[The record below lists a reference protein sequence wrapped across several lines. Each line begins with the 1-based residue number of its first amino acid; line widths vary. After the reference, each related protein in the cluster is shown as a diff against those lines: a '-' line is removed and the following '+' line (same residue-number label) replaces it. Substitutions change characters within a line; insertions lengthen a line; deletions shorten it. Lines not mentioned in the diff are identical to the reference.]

1 MLLRLAFRHNKYCIP
16 FFIIFL
22 SILPG
27 SFVLEK
33 NYQKGVKGLYFFG
46 LLIGVGLNFVDM
58 AYYRYNLMRLNAGL
72 FESIENESNKTTLL
86 FHFLSTYFYLLIL
99 FILLFIAWNYF
110 YDKVPLI
117 PQKIKQKKTYYIE
130 STFFFLF
137 VVVVCIGGVRGG
149 KFLNATRPIATIHA
163 MEKIKNPQH
172 ADILLNTP
180 FSIFERT

>member
-1 MLLRLAFRHNKYCIP
+1 MTKTLQRVAEFKTLFYRLFLAYVAFSISRILFLYYNLDVIEVTTFSQGLYLCYLGLRFDTTSIVYLSSLF
-16 FFIIFL
+16 IFL

-117 PQKIKQKKTYYIE
+117 DQRHGT
-130 STFFFLF
+130 
-137 VVVVCIGGVRGG
+137 
-149 KFLNATRPIATIHA
+149 
-163 MEKIKNPQH
+163 
-172 ADILLNTP
+172 
-180 FSIFERT
+180 SI